1 MIKGIFVKCI
11 KVNSLLFF
19 WCDWATLLSMKNN
32 SLIVKNSIFLA
43 IRTIVITIVGLYS
56 VRELLSILGV
66 EEYGLFNLVFGV
78 AILFSFINGA
88 MVSSIQRYL
97 AYYIGKKDEDMLS
110 AIWVNSLI
118 LHSTI
123 AILIATLLFLLKD
136 QIIRQFLVIDLKHL
150 KSAYFI
156 YYCSILVVFISI
168 IQAPFNSLILAQEK
182 MSFFAFL
189 SLLDA
194 IVKLIIIYWLYFF
207 ESYILE
213 KYSLMYLA
221 SVITIFLIYY
231 FYCVK
236 NFNKGFNLKE
246 IKLSLLKEI
255 TVYSLWNIFGNFSS
269 MARTQGVN
277 ILLNI
282 FIGVIANSAY
292 AITTNVSSAIGSLIN
307 SIVTAINPQIYKS
320 YAEEDYERNIF
331 LINTASKF
339 SFFLALIVV
348 LPILFNTK
356 YLLELWLNQ
365 LPLFLVEFVQLAL
378 IILLIDCLSGSLMTG
393 IQATGK
399 VKAYQIVVSISVFLN
414 LPISYVLLKAGYE
427 PAVVY
432 WVAIVMAFVSLA
444 LRLYFINSL
453 TQFSIF
459 LYLKSVIL
467 RSFLVVISSVLLIFF
482 LLGSINL
489 NNSFFSF
496 IWVSFFVFISVIF
509 SIILFGLKSSERL
522 FVFSK
527 INGYLK

>member
-1 MIKGIFVKCI
+1 
-11 KVNSLLFF
+11 
-19 WCDWATLLSMKNN
+19 MKNN

-88 MVSSIQRYL
+88 MVSSTQRYL
-97 AYYIGKKDEDMLS
+97 AYYIGKKDEDTLS
-110 AIWVNSLI
+110 AVWVNSLI
-118 LHSTI
+118 LHLSI
-123 AILIATLLFLLKD
+123 AILIATLLFLLRD
-136 QIIRQFLVIDLKHL
+136 QIIKGFLVIDLRHL

-168 IQAPFNSLILAQEK
+168 IQTPFNSLILAQER

-194 IVKLIIIYWLYFF
+194 VIKLVVIYWLYLF

-221 SVITIFLIYY
+221 SVVIVFLIYY
-231 FYCVK
+231 LYCVK
-236 NFNKGFNLKE
+236 KFDKGFNLKK
-246 IKLSLLKEI
+246 IRPSLLKEI
-255 TVYSLWNIFGNFSS
+255 TIYSSWNVFGNFAF
-269 MARTQGVN
+269 MAKTQGVN

-282 FIGVIANSAY
+282 FVGVVANSAY
-292 AITTNVSSAIGSLIN
+292 AITTNVSSAIGGLIN
-307 SIVTAINPQIYKS
+307 SIVIAINPQIYKS
-320 YAEEDYERNIF
+320 YAEEDYERNIL

-348 LPILFNTK
+348 LPVLFNTK

-399 VKAYQIVVSISVFLN
+399 VKAYQVVVSISVFLN
-414 LPISYVLLKAGYE
+414 LPISYFLLKFGYE
-427 PAVVY
+427 PVVIY
-432 WVAIVMAFVSLA
+432 WVALTMAFVSLG
-444 LRLYFINSL
+444 LRLYFISSL
-453 TQFSIF
+453 TKFSIF
-459 LYLKSVIL
+459 LYLKSVVL
-467 RSFLVVISSVLLIFF
+467 RSFLVILSSILLIYF
-482 LLGSINL
+482 LLGSVDL
-489 NNSFFSF
+489 HNSFVSF
-496 IWVSFFVFISVIF
+496 ILVSFFIVLFVLL
-509 SIILFGLKSSERL
+509 SIIMFGLKSSERL

-527 INGYLK
+527 ISGYLK